1 MVGLMKGVKPRTV
14 LARPSGWIVVP
25 GTRRRYQRLLSGAS
39 GLGPHSQKRA
49 ESGMG
54 CCFPNGYARIR
65 PALGPALAD
74 SSAMARAY
82 GVNWNPW

>member
-14 LARPSGWIVVP
+14 LARPIGWIVVP

-49 ESGMG
+49 AGIG
-54 CCFPNGYARIR
+54 DGLLFPQRLRSYSTGPRPGARRFIGH
-65 PALGPALAD
+65 GP
-74 SSAMARAY
+74 SVP
-82 GVNWNPW
+82 G